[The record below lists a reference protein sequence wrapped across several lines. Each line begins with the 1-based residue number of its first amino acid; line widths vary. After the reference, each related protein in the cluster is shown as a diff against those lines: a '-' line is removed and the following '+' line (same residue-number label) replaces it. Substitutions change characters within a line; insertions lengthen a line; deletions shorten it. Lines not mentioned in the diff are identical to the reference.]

1 MSARG
6 QGPLDGVYTGTLA
19 VNFTSDSNL
28 QPRCLLLPWSSG
40 CAAHSQK
47 EPAVPRMS
55 NTDLDDYVRRQALFY
70 GRDGIAVSSFMLMDE
85 LAAGGH
91 PVGRMRVTRSLRR
104 LVSEGVLQQITP
116 YHFCTTNIC
125 SR

>member
-1 MSARG
+1 MRI
-6 QGPLDGVYTGTLA
+6 
-19 VNFTSDSNL
+19 SN
-28 QPRCLLLPWSSG
+28 
-40 CAAHSQK
+40 A
-47 EPAVPRMS
+47 
-55 NTDLDDYVRRQALFY
+55 DLDDYVRRQSLFY
-70 GRDGIAVSSFMLMDE
+70 GHDGIAVSVFMLHDE

-91 PVGRMRVTRSLRR
+91 DVGRGRITRSLRR